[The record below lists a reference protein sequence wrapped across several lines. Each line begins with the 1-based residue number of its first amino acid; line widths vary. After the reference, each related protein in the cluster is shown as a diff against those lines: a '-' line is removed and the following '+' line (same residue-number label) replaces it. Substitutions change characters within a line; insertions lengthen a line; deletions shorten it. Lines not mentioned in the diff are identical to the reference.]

1 MKRLI
6 TLLML
11 PLCIVAFA
19 QQTPG
24 SHGGKNADHVIL
36 SEAKDLP
43 SSFRQLELEGAR
55 QQFDATNN
63 AAGMGLAQPS
73 SGSKTELGGAYEW
86 GDWHL
91 AQQGSADLGLGF
103 STLRYDSFS
112 DKLFMKGSFSYN
124 FDREKERKW
133 SDVMDPWFSI
143 PYIYAS
149 SIAKDYDSH
158 DCALSFDLY
167 TAPLSG
173 WVSVGLRTRY
183 EVADISGLRDPRPR
197 TGYLNY
203 QLIPSVLFSFGR
215 HHVGLDMGYGYSKE
229 KLSGLTTIQSYPN
242 LYYYKMAGLDHVD
255 GAIAAYSGFKRQFAG
270 SRFLGDISYNYSSDC
285 LKAMVSG
292 GVEYGLLD
300 SYGDK
305 MQSPGS
311 WNYFLYNALAD
322 IQLTTGDM
330 LHRLSLR
337 GEYKD
342 GGADEYLQ
350 ELTNEK
356 DPETGATTETWVTLY
371 EYTNRYMLKKYDAFV
386 DYTLYGGCSA
396 GDYLWKAGAGAA
408 YGSFVKEMYLP
419 YSDFGMSALDLS
431 LSGAV
436 RLLHHKGHKLEAEA
450 GIAYHM
456 ALDAYQHLQFEG
468 IYADEVL
475 KPDLAYYSMNA
486 FGGHGKFTW
495 TFPLNLGKAGLAN
508 GYVSL
513 GGGCTK
519 ALPEGGLYNLAL
531 SIGLFTF

>member
-1 MKRLI
+1 MRRLI
-6 TLLML
+6 ILLML
-11 PLCIVAFA
+11 PFCIPAFA
-19 QQTPG
+19 QQAPAIQSGKDSG
-24 SHGGKNADHVIL
+24 SVIL

-43 SSFRQLELEGAR
+43 SSFRQLELESAG
-55 QQFDATNN
+55 QQYDATNN

-73 SGSKTELGGAYEW
+73 SGSKTELGGSYQW

-91 AQQGSADLGLGF
+91 AQQGSADIGLGF

-167 TAPLSG
+167 TAPLAG
-173 WVSVGLRTRY
+173 WVSVGVRTRY
-183 EVADISGLRDPRPR
+183 EVSDISGLRDPRPR

-203 QLIPSVLFSFGR
+203 QLIPSVLFSFGG
-215 HHVGLDMGYGYSKE
+215 HHVGLDLGYGYSKE

-270 SRFLGDISYNYSSDC
+270 SRFLGDVSYSYGSES
-285 LKAMVSG
+285 LKALVSAG
-292 GVEYGLLD
+292 LEYGRLD

-311 WNYFLYNALAD
+311 WNYFLYNLVAD
-322 IQLTTGDM
+322 VQLVSGSM
-330 LHRLSLR
+330 LHKLSLR

-350 ELTNEK
+350 ELTSEK
-356 DPETGATTETWVTLY
+356 DAETGATTETWVILY
-371 EYTNRYMLKKYDAFV
+371 EYTNRYMLKKYDVSLA
-386 DYTLYGGCSA
+386 YTLYGGCSA
-396 GDYLWKAGAGAA
+396 GDYLWKAEAGAA
-408 YGSFVKEMYLP
+408 YGRFVKEMYLP
-419 YSDFGMSALDLS
+419 NSDFGVTGLDLS
-431 LSGAV
+431 LGGAV
-436 RLLHHKGHKLEAEA
+436 RLMQDRGHKLELEA
-450 GIAYHM
+450 GLAYHM
-456 ALDAYQHLQFEG
+456 ALDASQHLQFEG

-475 KPDLAYYSMNA
+475 KPDMAYYSKNA
-486 FGGHGKFTW
+486 FGGSGKLTW
-495 TFPLNLGKAGLAN
+495 LFPLNLGKAGFAN

-513 GGGCTK
+513 GGGCMK
-519 ALPEGGLYNLAL
+519 ALPEGGLYNLAI
-531 SIGLFTF
+531 SVGLFTF

>member
-1 MKRLI
+1 MRKLMI
-6 TLLML
+6 LLML
-11 PLCIVAFA
+11 PLCTAVFA
-19 QQTPG
+19 QQ
-24 SHGGKNADHVIL
+24 
-36 SEAKDLP
+36 P
-43 SSFRQLELEGAR
+43 SSFRQLELEGVR

-73 SGSKTELGGAYEW
+73 VGSRTELGGTYDW

-124 FDREKERKW
+124 YDHEKDRKW

-149 SIAKDYDSH
+149 SVAKDYDSH
-158 DCALSFDLY
+158 NCALSFDLY
-167 TAPLSG
+167 TAPLAG
-173 WVSVGLRTRY
+173 WVSVGLRTDY

-197 TGYLNY
+197 TGYINY
-203 QLIPSVLFSFGR
+203 QLVPSVLLSFGN
-215 HHVGLDMGYGYSKE
+215 HHLGLDLGYGYSKE

-242 LYYYKMAGLDHVD
+242 LYYYKMSGLDHVD

-270 SRFLGDISYNYSSDC
+270 SRFLGDLSYSYASDG

-292 GVEYGLLD
+292 GMEYGRLD

-311 WNYFLYNALAD
+311 WNYYLYNMVAD
-322 IQLTTGDM
+322 VQLVSGSM
-330 LHRLSLR
+330 LHKLSLR

-350 ELTNEK
+350 ELTSEK

-371 EYTNRYMLKKYDAFV
+371 EYTNRYIISKYEASL
-386 DYTLYGGCSA
+386 DYTLYGGCSD
-396 GDYLWKAGAGAA
+396 GDYLWKVEAEAA

-419 YSDFGMSALDLS
+419 FSDFAVAAADFS
-431 LSGAV
+431 LGGAV
-436 RLLHHKGHKLEAEA
+436 RLMQNRGHKLELEA
-450 GIAYHM
+450 GLAYHM
-456 ALDAYQHLQFEG
+456 AIDAYQNLHFDG
-468 IYADEVL
+468 IYVNEVL

-486 FGGHGKFTW
+486 IGARGKLTW
-495 TFPLNLGKAGLAN
+495 LFPLNLGKAGLAN

-513 GGGCTK
+513 GGGCTR
-519 ALPEGGLYNLAL
+519 ALPEGGLYNMA
-531 SIGLFTF
+531 ITVGLFTF

>member
-1 MKRLI
+1 MRRLTI
-6 TLLML
+6 LLML
-11 PLCIVAFA
+11 SLCIPAFA
-19 QQTPG
+19 QQPSVIQG
-24 SHGGKNADHVIL
+24 RPDSVIL

-43 SSFRQLELEGAR
+43 SSFRQLELEGVR
-55 QQFDATNN
+55 QQYDATNN

-73 SGSKTELGGAYEW
+73 SGSKTELGSTYEW

-124 FDREKERKW
+124 YDHEKDRKW

-143 PYIYAS
+143 PYIYGS
-149 SIAKDYDSH
+149 SVAKDYDSH
-158 DCALSFDLY
+158 NCALSFDLY
-167 TAPLSG
+167 TAPLAG
-173 WVSVGLRTRY
+173 WASVGLRTDY

-197 TGYLNY
+197 TGYLGY
-203 QLIPSVLFSFGR
+203 RLVPSVLFSFGR
-215 HHVGLDMGYGYSKE
+215 HHVGLDLGYGYSKE

-270 SRFLGDISYNYSSDC
+270 SRFLGDLSYGYDSGGFR
-285 LKAMVSG
+285 AMVSG
-292 GVEYGLLD
+292 GMEYGRLD

-311 WNYFLYNALAD
+311 WNYFLYNMVAD
-322 IQLTTGDM
+322 VQLVSGSM
-330 LHRLSLR
+330 LHKLTLR
-337 GEYKD
+337 SELKD

-350 ELTNEK
+350 ELTSEK

-371 EYTNRYMLKKYDAFV
+371 EYINRYILGKYDASL
-386 DYTLYGGCSA
+386 DYTLYGGCNA
-396 GDYLWKAGAGAA
+396 GDYLWKIEAGAA

-419 YSDFGMSALDLS
+419 SSDFAAAAADFS
-431 LSGAV
+431 LGGSV
-436 RLLHHKGHKLEAEA
+436 RLMQNRGHKLELEA
-450 GIAYHM
+450 GLAYHM
-456 ALDAYQHLQFEG
+456 AIDACQNLHFDG

-475 KPDLAYYSMNA
+475 KPDLAYYSMSA
-486 FGGHGKFTW
+486 VGARGKLTW
-495 TFPLNLGKAGLAN
+495 LFPLNLGKAGLAN

-513 GGGCTK
+513 GGGCTR
-519 ALPEGGLYNLAL
+519 ALPEGGLYNLGV
-531 SIGLFTF
+531 SVGLFTF